1 MTTISI
7 IGAGWL
13 GTPLATTLL
22 SKHYRVYA
30 SNTSHEKAQA
40 LNQFGIHGFCCD
52 LTKPHNLAH
61 DLVKQQTDV
70 VIGCF
75 PPGFRRGLTQEY
87 QVMWKQITE
96 AATRAK
102 VKKIIMISSSAV
114 YPTVSQQQESSD
126 SGTSNLI
133 MDESKAS
140 WALASQRD
148 EGNNYLSFSDNA
160 KVMLNAEQHVIDSGT
175 EFVIIRLSGL
185 IGPNRHP
192 ARFVSKLKQVSS
204 SAPANMLHLDDAVGS
219 ITFATQN
226 LKNQVINVTTPDTLS
241 KDKFYQLALHC
252 ASLPSSQLPQVIDIP
267 DKKIDTSKLL
277 SLGYQYKHPT
287 LSQALES
294 IHD

>member
-1 MTTISI
+1 MTTITI

-13 GTPLATTLL
+13 GTPLATALL
-22 SKHYRVYA
+22 SKQYHVFA
-30 SNTSHEKAQA
+30 SKTSQEKAQE
-40 LNQFGIHGFCCD
+40 LQQLGVDGFCCD
-52 LTKPHNLAH
+52 LSKPHDLANI
-61 DLVKQQTDV
+61 LITQKTDI

-87 QVMWKQITE
+87 QLMWKQITE

-114 YPTVSQQQESSD
+114 YPAISLQQEN
-126 SGTSNLI
+126 SGSEVTNLI

-140 WALASQRD
+140 WTKAKQQDTNHSNIR
-148 EGNNYLSFSDNA
+148 FSEDA

-175 EFVIIRLSGL
+175 EFAILRLSGL

-192 ARFVSKLKQVSS
+192 ARFVSKLKQVSNT
-204 SAPANMLHLDDAVGS
+204 APANMLHLDDAVGS
-219 ITFATQN
+219 IVFAIQGI
-226 LKNQVINVTTPDTLS
+226 KNQVINVTTPDTMT
-241 KDKFYQLALHC
+241 KDEFYRQALYT
-252 ASLPSSQLPQVIDIP
+252 ANLPSSQLPQVIDSP